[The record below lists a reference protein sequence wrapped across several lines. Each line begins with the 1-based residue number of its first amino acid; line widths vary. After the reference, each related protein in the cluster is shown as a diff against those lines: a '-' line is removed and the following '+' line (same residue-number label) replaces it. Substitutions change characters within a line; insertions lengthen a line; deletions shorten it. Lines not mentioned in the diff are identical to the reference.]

1 MFTWTRAMMLRKVQ
15 FGIAR
20 VEVGSGQCV
29 DLLGRLATREQMEE
43 ISFGGKSHCLITA
56 LLVY

>member
-1 MFTWTRAMMLRKVQ
+1 MMLRKVQ